1 VRSSVILA
9 NARIQ
14 NVLEYWIPA
23 FAGMMPEAISGHFA
37 KSSSS
42 VSKRANDSANQRKT
56 KKGDSMWETFIN
68 FILMRSRRAR
78 KAAQAFME
86 TLESEGAEEF
96 LELLLKLMGLVF
108 WLDKDFRRNIEDF
121 NGRYLFRSRDRQI
134 TVSAVFKDN
143 RLKVS
148 EKEIDDTHMTVV
160 FRNAKALMGFLL
172 SPKPD
177 ILGSMLR
184 QDITI
189 DGNLNYLYKFAY
201 MAKHL
206 QLKATGAL

>member
-1 VRSSVILA
+1 
-9 NARIQ
+9 
-14 NVLEYWIPA
+14 
-23 FAGMMPEAISGHFA
+23 
-37 KSSSS
+37 
-42 VSKRANDSANQRKT
+42 
-56 KKGDSMWETFIN
+56 MWEAFIN
-68 FILMRSRRAR
+68 FILMRSRRTR
-78 KAAQAFME
+78 KAAQKFME

-108 WLDKDFRRNIEDF
+108 RLDKDFRRNIKDF
-121 NGRYLFRSRDRQI
+121 NGRYLFRSQDRQI
-134 TVSAVFKDN
+134 TVAAVFKDN

-148 EKEIDDTHMTVV
+148 DKEIDDTHMTVV

-206 QLKATGAL
+206 QLKVTGAL

>member
-1 VRSSVILA
+1 
-9 NARIQ
+9 
-14 NVLEYWIPA
+14 
-23 FAGMMPEAISGHFA
+23 
-37 KSSSS
+37 
-42 VSKRANDSANQRKT
+42 
-56 KKGDSMWETFIN
+56 MWKNLIN
-68 FILMRSRRAR
+68 FILMRSRRAT
-78 KAAQAFME
+78 KAAEKFIQVLA
-86 TLESEGAEEF
+86 SEGAEEF
-96 LELLLKLMGLVF
+96 LEVLLKLMGLALR
-108 WLDKDFRRNIEDF
+108 LDKDFQRNIQNF
-121 NGRYLFRSRDRQI
+121 NGRYLFCSRDRQI
-134 TVSAVFKDN
+134 TVAVVFKNN

-160 FRNAKALMGFLL
+160 FRNAKALMAFLL

-184 QDITI
+184 QDVTI